1 MITIYHNLD
10 YHIATRLMAPEEQ
23 QTYQPSPHD
32 LELAAIVPEDDLS
45 RAFHRT
51 LHEEGVAW
59 TSDRG
64 VTIIGDPRTRRS
76 TYDGDVL
83 VDADGAAY
91 LVLPVGFRALP
102 TLRLPFLGPERL
114 KDGKHVE

>member
-1 MITIYHNLD
+1 MITIYHHLD
-10 YHIATRLMAPEEQ
+10 FHIATRLIDPTEQ
-23 QTYQPSPHD
+23 QIYQPTPQD

-59 TSDRG
+59 TSDKG
-64 VTIIGDPRTRRS
+64 VTIVGDPRTRRS
-76 TYDGDVL
+76 SYDGDVL
-83 VDADGAAY
+83 VDAEGMAH

-102 TLRLPFLGPERL
+102 GLRLPFLACILAEDTR
-114 KDGKHVE
+114 

>member
-10 YHIATRLMAPEEQ
+10 YHIATRLKDPAEQ
-23 QTYQPSPHD
+23 TDYQPTPQD
-32 LELAAIVPEDDLS
+32 LELAALVPEDDLS

-59 TSDRG
+59 TGDKG
-64 VTIIGDPRTRRS
+64 VTVIGDPRDRRS

-83 VDADGAAY
+83 VDGEGVAH
-91 LVLPVGFRALP
+91 LVLPVGFRTLP
-102 TLRLPFLGPERL
+102 DLQLPYMGVSRSEYR
-114 KDGKHVE
+114 G